1 LFDDTEGSQ
10 KVVLGSG
17 SNRGAISLSANSP
30 TNALVQADYVNI
42 LNYSSTSL
50 NSGLSKILTGH
61 EHLINADN
69 SKVIK
74 AAAILQAAKTATQVT
89 NNASTVNDSNNTD
102 QYKESEMVSKVN
114 GLIDLGMNDIFTAVS
129 NYYLIQGLIS
139 ESPFLPHRNLLTLET
154 SDTGAKSSWKS
165 KTADTAT
172 VIAAVGI
179 FGNLFNATTAAV
191 TAAKNSKDME
201 AANNY
206 DDQLANTEK
215 KIQDTQNTLSSKT
228 DLLNKYQADMDK
240 KSDDY
245 DDAVKNNKPSSEQA
259 KLKNDYE
266 ASKATYEGQAAAVNA
281 TKDALSKLTSQYND
295 LLALQASSEART
307 LKRLSAGAAIGS
319 NLTTVIGQILAV
331 ITTSLALYSKLG
343 EPEGILVNSKDSY
356 VNVKANTYASV
367 SGYGPVI
374 IESTNTPISDF
385 LRLGLYDGQRPV
397 LPITPE
403 LPKNAAP
410 AGFANYTHTKA
421 VVLSSNLVRA
431 MAQEVSLVSG
441 GAIVGKAEDQIQLIA
456 GVATADVANQSEADA
471 RRTFAAEQRNIVA
484 MAETDALKDAANAA
498 LYDNALTYLNI
509 PDRISADRA
518 LNKGILIKTQ
528 GQATP
533 LYLQTAEQD
542 SPIEITQGTDPVVVP
557 ASSRSIRLSSD
568 GTTVQDG
575 TNVKLELKD
584 TSGAATLQVSPA
596 TSVKMS
602 PDKVAIAANASVS
615 IDLSSTD
622 IDLSAA
628 NQISLSTG
636 GNKIVLSQAGVKI
649 TSGSVTVDVLPA
661 CLQLAS

>member
-50 NSGLSKILTGH
+50 NSGLSKILTGQ

-69 SKVIK
+69 SKVIQ
-74 AAAILQAAKTATQVT
+74 AAAILQAAKTAAQVA
-89 NNASTVNDSNNTD
+89 NNASTVNDGNNTD

-114 GLIDLGMNDIFTAVS
+114 GLIDLGINDIFLAVS
-129 NYYLIQGLIS
+129 NLYLIQGLMS

-172 VIAAVGI
+172 LVAAVGI
-179 FGNLFNATTAAV
+179 FGNLFNATAAAV

-206 DDQLANTEK
+206 EGQLADTEK
-215 KIQDTQNTLSSKT
+215 KIQDTQNTLSSQT
-228 DLLNKYQADMDK
+228 DLLNQYQADMDK

-266 ASKATYEGQAAAVNA
+266 ASKAAYEGQAAAVNA

-319 NLTTVIGQILAV
+319 DLTTVIGQILAV
-331 ITTSLALYSKLG
+331 ITTSMALYSKLG

-385 LRLGLYDGQRPV
+385 LRLGLYDDQRPV

-403 LPKNAAP
+403 LPKQAAP
-410 AGFANYTHTKA
+410 AGFANYAHTKA

-456 GVATADVANQSEADA
+456 GVAGADVVNQTAANEA
-471 RRTFAAEQRNIVA
+471 RTNAASLRAAVA
-484 MAETDALKDAANAA
+484 AAPVGAKDALNVPF
-498 LYDNALTYLNI
+498 YNNALTYLNI
-509 PDRISADRA
+509 PDRISADRT

-533 LYLQTAEQD
+533 LYLQTAGQD
-542 SPIEITQGTDPVVVP
+542 SPIEITQGAGPAVAP

-584 TSGAATLQVSPA
+584 TSGAAALQVSPA

-602 PDKVAIAANASVS
+602 PDKVAIAANAGVS

-636 GNKIVLSQAGVKI
+636 GNKIVLSQASVKI
-649 TSGSVTVDVLPA
+649 TSGSVTVNVLPA